1 MTDLLGCRSY
11 LSTDCQKHY
20 QSVLTKKSANTVEN
34 LLWFKKWHE
43 TNDDS
48 YREKI
53 ILGNMKLVLHITS
66 KRIAQDYAV
75 DADDLLQIG
84 IEGLI
89 KAVDSFDYQK
99 GYAFTSYASRV
110 ISNEL
115 NMKFRKMKYLKMII
129 SLDQLIDSTD
139 EDNTLTFD
147 EVIKDP
153 NSDFEADIMHMTMLS
168 LLESSL
174 DCLDEKRKNII
185 IDYFGLYGH
194 KALGQEGTA
203 KKYNYSG
210 GNICKHKQKALKMM
224 KINLL
229 SKL

>member
-1 MTDLLGCRSY
+1 MADLLGCRSY

-20 QSVLTKKSANTVEN
+20 RPVLTQKSANTVEN

-53 ILGNMKLVLHITS
+53 ILGNMRLVIHITS

-99 GYAFTSYASRV
+99 GYSFTSYASRV

-129 SLDQLIDSTD
+129 SLDQLINSTD
-139 EDNTLTFD
+139 EDNILTFN

-168 LLESSL
+168 LLESAL
-174 DCLDEKRKNII
+174 DCLTEKQRNMI

-194 KALGQEGTA
+194 EALGQEGTG
-203 KKYNYSG
+203 KKYGHSG
-210 GNICKHKQKALKMM
+210 SYICRIKQIALKKM

>member
-1 MTDLLGCRSY
+1 MADLLGCRSY

-20 QSVLTKKSANTVEN
+20 QPVLTKKSANTVEN
-34 LLWFKKWHE
+34 LLWFKKWYE

-99 GYAFTSYASRV
+99 GYAFISYASRV

-153 NSDFEADIMHMTMLS
+153 NSDFEVDIMHMTMLS

-210 GNICKHKQKALKMM
+210 GNIYKHKQKALKMM

>member
-1 MTDLLGCRSY
+1 MADLLGCRSY

-20 QSVLTKKSANTVEN
+20 RPVLTQKSANTVEN
-34 LLWFKKWHE
+34 LLWFKKWCE

-99 GYAFTSYASRV
+99 GYSFTSYASRV

-129 SLDQLIDSTD
+129 SLDQLIDSTN

-168 LLESSL
+168 LLESAL
-174 DCLDEKRKNII
+174 DCLTEKQRNVI

-194 KALGQEGTA
+194 EALGQEGTG
-203 KKYNYSG
+203 KKYGHSG
-210 GNICKHKQKALKMM
+210 SYICRIKQIALKKM

>member
-1 MTDLLGCRSY
+1 MADLLGCRSY

-20 QSVLTKKSANTVEN
+20 QPVLTKKSANTVEN

-99 GYAFTSYASRV
+99 GYSFTSYASRV

-129 SLDQLIDSTD
+129 SLDQLIDSTN

-168 LLESSL
+168 LLESAL

-224 KINLL
+224 KVYLL

>member
-1 MTDLLGCRSY
+1 MADLLGCRSY

-20 QSVLTKKSANTVEN
+20 RPVLTQKSANTVEN
-34 LLWFKKWHE
+34 LLWFKKWCE

-99 GYAFTSYASRV
+99 GYSFTSYASRV

-129 SLDQLIDSTD
+129 SLDQL
-139 EDNTLTFD
+139 NRF
-147 EVIKDP
+147 
-153 NSDFEADIMHMTMLS
+153 N
-168 LLESSL
+168 
-174 DCLDEKRKNII
+174 
-185 IDYFGLYGH
+185 
-194 KALGQEGTA
+194 
-203 KKYNYSG
+203 
-210 GNICKHKQKALKMM
+210 
-224 KINLL
+224 
-229 SKL
+229 

>member
-1 MTDLLGCRSY
+1 MADLLGCRSY

-20 QSVLTKKSANTVEN
+20 QPVLTKKSANTVEN

-99 GYAFTSYASRV
+99 GYSFTSYASRV

-129 SLDQLIDSTD
+129 SLDQLIDSTN
-139 EDNTLTFD
+139 EDNTLIFD

-153 NSDFEADIMHMTMLS
+153 NSDFESDIMHMIMLS
-168 LLESSL
+168 LLESAL
-174 DCLDEKRKNII
+174 DCLTEKQRNVI

-194 KALGQEGTA
+194 EALGQEGTG
-203 KKYNYSG
+203 KKYGHSG
-210 GNICKHKQKALKMM
+210 SYICRIKQIALKKM

>member
-1 MTDLLGCRSY
+1 MADLLGCRSY

-20 QSVLTKKSANTVEN
+20 RPVLTQKSANTVEN
-34 LLWFKKWHE
+34 LLWFKKWCE

-99 GYAFTSYASRV
+99 GYSFTSYASRV

-129 SLDQLIDSTD
+129 SLDQLINSTD

-147 EVIKDP
+147 KVIKDP

-168 LLESSL
+168 LLESAL
-174 DCLDEKRKNII
+174 DCLTEKQRNVI

-194 KALGQEGTA
+194 EALGQEGTG
-203 KKYNYSG
+203 KKYGHSG
-210 GNICKHKQKALKMM
+210 SYICRIKQIALKKM

>member
-1 MTDLLGCRSY
+1 MADLLGCRSY

-20 QSVLTKKSANTVEN
+20 QPVLNKKSANTVEN

-75 DADDLLQIG
+75 DADDLFQIG

-99 GYAFTSYASRV
+99 GYSFTSYASRV

-129 SLDQLIDSTD
+129 SLDQLIDSTN

-153 NSDFEADIMHMTMLS
+153 NSDFEADIIHMTMLS
-168 LLESSL
+168 LLESAL
-174 DCLDEKRKNII
+174 DCLTEKQRNVI
-185 IDYFGLYGH
+185 IDYFGLYGPE
-194 KALGQEGTA
+194 ALGQEGTG
-203 KKYNYSG
+203 KKYGHSG
-210 GNICKHKQKALKMM
+210 SYICRIKQIALKKM

-229 SKL
+229 RKL

>member
-1 MTDLLGCRSY
+1 MADLLGCRSY

-20 QSVLTKKSANTVEN
+20 QPVLTKKSANTVEN

-168 LLESSL
+168 LMESAL

-210 GNICKHKQKALKMM
+210 GNICKHKQKGLKMM

>member
-1 MTDLLGCRSY
+1 MADLLGCRSY

-20 QSVLTKKSANTVEN
+20 RPVLTQKSANTVEN
-34 LLWFKKWHE
+34 LLWFKKWCE
-43 TNDDS
+43 TKDDS

-99 GYAFTSYASRV
+99 GYSFTSYASRV

-129 SLDQLIDSTD
+129 SLDQLIDSTN

-168 LLESSL
+168 LLESAL
-174 DCLDEKRKNII
+174 DCLTEKQRNVI

-194 KALGQEGTA
+194 EALGQEGTG
-203 KKYNYSG
+203 KKYGHSG
-210 GNICKHKQKALKMM
+210 SYICRIKQIALKKM

>member
-1 MTDLLGCRSY
+1 MADLLGCRSY

-20 QSVLTKKSANTVEN
+20 RSVLTQKSANTVEN
-34 LLWFKKWHE
+34 LLWFKKWCE

-53 ILGNMKLVLHITS
+53 ILGNMRLVLHITS

-99 GYAFTSYASRV
+99 GYSFTSYASRV

-129 SLDQLIDSTD
+129 SLDQLIDSTN

-147 EVIKDP
+147 KVIKDP
-153 NSDFEADIMHMTMLS
+153 NSDFEADIMHMIMLS
-168 LLESSL
+168 LLESAL
-174 DCLDEKRKNII
+174 DCLTEKQRNVI

-194 KALGQEGTA
+194 EALGQEGTG
-203 KKYNYSG
+203 KKYGHSG
-210 GNICKHKQKALKMM
+210 SYICRIKQIALKKM

>member
-1 MTDLLGCRSY
+1 MADLLGCRSY

-20 QSVLTKKSANTVEN
+20 RSVLTQKSANTVEN
-34 LLWFKKWHE
+34 LLWFKKWCE

-66 KRIAQDYAV
+66 KRITQDYAV

-99 GYAFTSYASRV
+99 GYSFTSYASRV

-168 LLESSL
+168 LLESAL
-174 DCLDEKRKNII
+174 DCLTERYKNII

-194 KALGQEGTA
+194 KALNQKDCAE
-203 KKYNYSG
+203 KYGISQSYMCR
-210 GNICKHKQKALKMM
+210 IKQTALKKM
-224 KINLL
+224 KVYLL

>member
-1 MTDLLGCRSY
+1 MADLLGCRSY

-20 QSVLTKKSANTVEN
+20 QPVLTKKSSNTVEN
-34 LLWFKKWHE
+34 LLWFKKWNE

-153 NSDFEADIMHMTMLS
+153 NSDFEADIMHMIMLS
-168 LLESSL
+168 LLESAL
-174 DCLDEKRKNII
+174 DCLDEKRRNII

-210 GNICKHKQKALKMM
+210 GNICRKSM
-224 KINLL
+224 NV
-229 SKL
+229 

>member
-1 MTDLLGCRSY
+1 MADLLGCRSY

-20 QSVLTKKSANTVEN
+20 QPVLTKKSVNTVEN

-99 GYAFTSYASRV
+99 GYAFISYASRV

-174 DCLDEKRKNII
+174 DCLDEKCKNII

-210 GNICKHKQKALKMM
+210 GNIYKHKQKALKMM

>member
-1 MTDLLGCRSY
+1 MADLLGCRSY

-20 QSVLTKKSANTVEN
+20 RSVLTQKSANTVEN
-34 LLWFKKWHE
+34 LLWFKKWCE

-168 LLESSL
+168 LMESAL
-174 DCLDEKRKNII
+174 DCLTEKQRNVI

-194 KALGQEGTA
+194 EALGQEGTG
-203 KKYNYSG
+203 KKYEHSG
-210 GNICKHKQKALKMM
+210 SYICRIKQIALKKM

>member
-1 MTDLLGCRSY
+1 MADLLGCRSY

-20 QSVLTKKSANTVEN
+20 QPVLTQKSANTVEN

-99 GYAFTSYASRV
+99 GYSFTSYASRV

-129 SLDQLIDSTD
+129 SLDQLIDSTN

-147 EVIKDP
+147 KVIKDP
-153 NSDFEADIMHMTMLS
+153 NSDFEADIMHMIMLS
-168 LLESSL
+168 LLESAL
-174 DCLDEKRKNII
+174 DCLTEKQRNVI

-194 KALGQEGTA
+194 EALGQEGTG
-203 KKYNYSG
+203 KKYGHSG
-210 GNICKHKQKALKMM
+210 SYICRIKQIALKKM

>member
-1 MTDLLGCRSY
+1 MADLLGCRSY

-20 QSVLTKKSANTVEN
+20 QPVLTKKSANTVEN

-99 GYAFTSYASRV
+99 GYSFTSYASRV

-153 NSDFEADIMHMTMLS
+153 NADFEDDIMHMTMLS
-168 LLESSL
+168 LMESAL
-174 DCLDEKRKNII
+174 DCLDEKRRNII

>member
-1 MTDLLGCRSY
+1 MADLLGCRSY

-20 QSVLTKKSANTVEN
+20 QPVLTKKSANTVEN

-66 KRIAQDYAV
+66 KRIAQDYVV

-147 EVIKDP
+147 EVVKDP

>member
-1 MTDLLGCRSY
+1 MADLLGCRSY

-20 QSVLTKKSANTVEN
+20 QPVLTKKSANTVEN

-115 NMKFRKMKYLKMII
+115 NIKFRKMKYLKMII

-194 KALGQEGTA
+194 EALGQERTG
-203 KKYNYSG
+203 KKYGYSG
-210 GNICKHKQKALKMM
+210 SYICRIKQIALKKM

-229 SKL
+229 RKL

>member
-1 MTDLLGCRSY
+1 MADLLGCRSY

-20 QSVLTKKSANTVEN
+20 QPVLTKKSANTVEN

-75 DADDLLQIG
+75 DADDLLQTG

-153 NSDFEADIMHMTMLS
+153 NADFEADIMHMTMLS
-168 LLESSL
+168 LMESAL
-174 DCLDEKRKNII
+174 DCLDEKRRNII

-210 GNICKHKQKALKMM
+210 GNICKHKQKALQMM
-224 KINLL
+224 KVYLL

>member
-1 MTDLLGCRSY
+1 MTNLLGCRSY
-11 LSTDCQKHY
+11 LSADCQKHY
-20 QSVLTKKSANTVEN
+20 QPVLTKKSVNTVEN
-34 LLWFKKWHE
+34 LLWFKKWYE

-153 NSDFEADIMHMTMLS
+153 NSDFEADIMHMTVLS
-168 LLESSL
+168 LLESAL
-174 DCLDEKRKNII
+174 DCLTEKQRNVI
-185 IDYFGLYGH
+185 IDYFGLYDH
-194 KALGQEGTA
+194 EALRQERTG
-203 KKYNYSG
+203 KKYGHSG
-210 GNICKHKQKALKMM
+210 SYICRIKQIALKKM

>member
-1 MTDLLGCRSY
+1 MADLLGCRSY

-20 QSVLTKKSANTVEN
+20 QPVLTKKSANTVEN

-115 NMKFRKMKYLKMII
+115 NTKFRKMKYFKMII

-168 LLESSL
+168 LLESAL

>member
-1 MTDLLGCRSY
+1 MADLLGCRSY

-20 QSVLTKKSANTVEN
+20 RSVLTQKSANTVEN
-34 LLWFKKWHE
+34 LLWFKKWCE

-99 GYAFTSYASRV
+99 GYSFTSYASRV

-129 SLDQLIDSTD
+129 SLDQLIDSTN

-147 EVIKDP
+147 KVIKDP
-153 NSDFEADIMHMTMLS
+153 NSDFEADIMHMIMLS
-168 LLESSL
+168 LLESAL
-174 DCLDEKRKNII
+174 DCLTEKQRNVI

-194 KALGQEGTA
+194 EALGQEGTG
-203 KKYNYSG
+203 KKYGHSG
-210 GNICKHKQKALKMM
+210 SYICRIKQIALKKM